1 MANTKNIKRTSL
13 RIKRGEAE
21 KTRKERGETRA
32 RAVKAKNLVEKKNSD
47 SSKNNNKENRRLVRF
62 FPLEPNRPTVQAN
75 KTTPPIKLTD
85 RKSTCR
91 SNAKVSTPQIQDSS
105 SSNPSSERTA
115 PPVKDTVRKSNL
127 KVDTPQAET
136 SPSSS
141 APKRPLGP
149 TDESEAGP
157 SEPKRDSPA
166 PSSQN
171 EEVREKKPYTK
182 YDVIPEEYLEPN
194 WWIQPAVKTT
204 ADSPILFKA
213 PVESIVMGENW
224 EEDTVEFSEPPPRP
238 KVVIPKLEQIPSS
251 NELTQLMHALQHFV
265 HTLNKSDT
273 DFFEKLVDEMD
284 NAVHVMQSEN
294 KAKSLNLYAI
304 QFDTHMY
311 QVFSC
316 MKPKQLC
323 RGEGIFVRQLFE
335 LLKKS
340 IGECYAKYE
349 STKEV
354 MIDILQNNISNLRKY
369 GEKMIIP
376 CDKVVHHIKALADHI
391 LGESR
396 AQF

>member
-1 MANTKNIKRTSL
+1 MCTKNTKRTSL
-13 RIKRGEAE
+13 RIKRVEAE

-32 RAVKAKNLVEKKNSD
+32 RAVRAIKPEEKRNSD
-47 SSKNNNKENRRLVRF
+47 SSKINNKENT
-62 FPLEPNRPTVQAN
+62 PTVQAN
-75 KTTPPIKLTD
+75 KTTPPIKLAD

-91 SNAKVSTPQIQDSS
+91 SKVNVATPQAQDSS
-105 SSNPSSERTA
+105 SSNPSASSEKTT
-115 PPVKDTVRKSNL
+115 PPMKCTVRRSNA

-136 SPSSS
+136 SSNSS
-141 APKRPLGP
+141 APKRLLGP

-157 SEPKRDSPA
+157 SEAKRAAPT

-194 WWIQPAVKTT
+194 WWTQPAVKTT

-224 EEDTVEFSEPPPRP
+224 EEDRVEFSEPPSRP
-238 KVVIPKLEQIPSS
+238 KAVIPKLEQIPSS

-273 DFFEKLVDEMD
+273 DVFEKLVDEMD
-284 NAVHVMQSEN
+284 NVVDVMQSEN

-323 RGEGIFVRQLFE
+323 QGEGIFVRQFFE

-340 IGECYAKYE
+340 IGECYAKYK